1 LDVSEADIA
10 RIVARVFS
18 HRLRVRDEEE
28 ILGSLVYSAVGSCVA
43 CEARDEG
50 DDQTEQ
56 NTWERSTVKDILV
69 EILAE
74 G

>member
-1 LDVSEADIA
+1 VP
-10 RIVARVFS
+10 RVLS
-18 HRLRVRDEEE
+18 HRLRVRDGPEEE
-28 ILGSLVYSAVGSCVA
+28 NLGSLVYSAVGSCVA
-43 CEARDEG
+43 CEVRDEG
-50 DDQTEQ
+50 DDQTKQ